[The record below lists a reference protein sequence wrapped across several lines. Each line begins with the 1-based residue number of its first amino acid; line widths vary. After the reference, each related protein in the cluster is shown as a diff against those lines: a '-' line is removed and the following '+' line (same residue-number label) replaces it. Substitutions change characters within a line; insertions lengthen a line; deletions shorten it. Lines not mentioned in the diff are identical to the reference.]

1 MVALS
6 YIVSMGFY
14 MLFLFL
20 FLDHTREHERFYK
33 WFFIAALFTF
43 PLWFLNLEGFFR
55 WSKTLSV
62 LIPLCF
68 VSFVRIANNGR
79 YKDKF
84 PALRKKWPL
93 WILFGVLALNIVEA
107 TITDFQ
113 MGNPFNAF
121 CGVIL
126 IVTIP
131 LPIKHWRISR
141 HDGKDN
147 FGELIAHLPIGWC
160 VLYTL
165 WNAAFVYGENPSYF
179 ASSLCILTV
188 PLLWMLVKRRS
199 DLWLMGRIYT
209 LGIHILIRSSYDIF
223 TPIMDSTA
231 WFSETVHSA
240 WGAVNLTLHIAYV
253 GYWATVYRNKDY
265 VMKYSA
271 KAYGY

>member
-1 MVALS
+1 MDTLS
-6 YIVSMGFY
+6 FIVSMSTY

-20 FLDHTREHERFYK
+20 FLEYTREKERFYK
-33 WFFIAALFTF
+33 WFFILALFTF
-43 PLWFLNLEGFFR
+43 PLWFINLEGFFR

-68 VSFVRIANNGR
+68 VSFVRIANSG
-79 YKDKF
+79 KF
-84 PALRKKWPL
+84 PGKYKKLQKEWPL
-93 WILFGVLALNIVEA
+93 WILFSVLALNILEA

-113 MGNPFNAF
+113 MENPYNAI
-121 CGVIL
+121 CGIIL
-126 IVTIP
+126 MITIP
-131 LPIKHWRISR
+131 LPIKHWRIAKD
-141 HDGKDN
+141 DGKNN
-147 FGELIAHLPIGWC
+147 FGELIADLPIAWC
-160 VLYTL
+160 ILYTL

-188 PLLWMLVKRRS
+188 PLLWMLIKKRS

-231 WFSETVHSA
+231 WYSQTVHSS
-240 WGAVNLTLHIAYV
+240 WGLINLTLHGGYIL
-253 GYWATVYRNKDY
+253 YWAINYRNKPY

>member
-1 MVALS
+1 MDTLS
-6 YIVSMGFY
+6 FIVSMGMY

-20 FLDHTREHERFYK
+20 FLEYTREKETFYK
-33 WFFIAALFTF
+33 WFFILALLSF

-62 LIPLCF
+62 LIPLAF

-79 YKDKF
+79 YQNKY
-84 PALRKKWPL
+84 PSLRNKWPL
-93 WILFGVLALNIVEA
+93 WILFGVLALNIIEA
-107 TITDFQ
+107 TLTDFQ
-113 MGNPFNAF
+113 TANYFNAV
-121 CGVIL
+121 CGIIL

-131 LPIKHWRISR
+131 LPIKHWWVAKY
-141 HDGKDN
+141 DGEKQ
-147 FGELIAHLPIGWC
+147 FGELIADLPVAWC

-179 ASSLCILTV
+179 ASSVCILTV
-188 PLLWMLVKRRS
+188 PLLWMLIRRRS

-223 TPIMDSTA
+223 TPVMDSSA
-231 WFSETVHSA
+231 WYHAQVHSM
-240 WGAVNLTLHIAYV
+240 WGLFNLVLHVVYIGVWYV
-253 GYWATVYRNKDY
+253 KYRNKDY

>member
-1 MVALS
+1 MDALS
-6 YIVSMGFY
+6 FIVSMSTY

-20 FLDHTREHERFYK
+20 FLEYTREKEVFYK
-33 WFFIAALFTF
+33 WFFVLALFSF
-43 PLWFLNLEGFFR
+43 PLWFINLEGFFR

-68 VSFVRIANNGR
+68 VSFVRIANNG
-79 YKDKF
+79 KHSDKYRR
-84 PALRKKWPL
+84 LKTEWPL
-93 WILFGVLALNIVEA
+93 WILFAVLALNILEA

-113 MGNPFNAF
+113 MGNPYNAF
-121 CGVIL
+121 CGIIL
-126 IVTIP
+126 MVTIP
-131 LPIKHWRISR
+131 LPFKHWRIAK
-141 HDGKDN
+141 HDGEKN
-147 FGELIAHLPIGWC
+147 FGELIADLPVAWC

-179 ASSLCILTV
+179 ASSLCILTI
-188 PLLWMLVKRRS
+188 PLLWMLIRKRS

-223 TPIMDSTA
+223 TPVMDSSA
-231 WFSETVHSA
+231 WFNETVHST
-240 WGAVNLTLHIAYV
+240 WGMINLVLHG
-253 GYWATVYRNKDY
+253 GYMVYWTFNYRNKPY